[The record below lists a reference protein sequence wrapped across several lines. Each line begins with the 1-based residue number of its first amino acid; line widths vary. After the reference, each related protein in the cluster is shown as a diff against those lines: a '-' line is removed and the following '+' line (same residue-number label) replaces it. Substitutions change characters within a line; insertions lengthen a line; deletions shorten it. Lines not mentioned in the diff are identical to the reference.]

1 MYTLEKA
8 RLGSIKFYEEV
19 GDVGVICRR
28 CRISRPTLRKLRH
41 YEKDVLEG
49 LKGLSRKPLCSQK
62 KITIEQ
68 EKLILSLRN
77 ERRLGVRRVQSEIK
91 MCDLY
96 RW

>member
-1 MYTLEKA
+1 MIHRDCFNYKKCYDVGMYTLEKA

-49 LKGLSRKPLCSQK
+49 LKGLSCKPLCSQK
-62 KITIEQ
+62 RSQ
-68 EKLILSLRN
+68 
-77 ERRLGVRRVQSEIK
+77 
-91 MCDLY
+91 
-96 RW
+96 